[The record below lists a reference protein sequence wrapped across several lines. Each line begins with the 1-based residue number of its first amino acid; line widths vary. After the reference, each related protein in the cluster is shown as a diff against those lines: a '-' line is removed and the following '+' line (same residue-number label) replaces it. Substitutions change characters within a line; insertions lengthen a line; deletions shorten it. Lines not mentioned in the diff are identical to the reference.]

1 MKIKNNEA
9 KMLRVLEKDIFPYMP
24 SNITRLLNLL
34 PKNKLI
40 WLEELR
46 IRLARPMMLVI
57 KDEDFMINLQGK
69 FTQNVRDEVYIVTK
83 EDISKILQFISQ
95 SSIYAIEE
103 ELKNGFI
110 TLRGGHR
117 VGITGKAVIENGSI
131 RTLTNISGLNIRIAR
146 EVKNVADK
154 VLPFIINSRGGV
166 YNTLI
171 ISPPKAGKTTLLRDI
186 IRQLSDGIK
195 KFGLKGLN
203 IGLVDE
209 RSEVACCYNGIPQN
223 DVGIRTDVL
232 DGCPK
237 AQGIIMLLRTMS
249 PDVIA
254 TDEIGRQ
261 EDVVALTEAINAGVS
276 IIATAHGASLEEVK
290 KRPILEKL
298 IKNRFFK
305 RYLVLGFSKGVGTLE
320 RVIRGDD
327 FMPVSNIF
335 NIGGS
340 IDVSENI
347 R

>member
-1 MKIKNNEA
+1 MKIKNNETQM
-9 KMLRVLEKDIFPYMP
+9 KVLNRDIFPYMP
-24 SNITRLLNLL
+24 SNITKLLKLL
-34 PKNKLI
+34 PTNKLI

-46 IRLARPMMLVI
+46 LRLARPLMLVI
-57 KDEDFMINLQGK
+57 KNEDFMINVHGK
-69 FTQNVRDEVYIVTK
+69 FTSDINDEVYIVTE
-83 EDISKILQFISQ
+83 EDITKTLQFISQ

-117 VGITGKAVIENGSI
+117 VGIAGKTVIENDHI
-131 RTLTNISGLNIRIAR
+131 KTLTNISSLNIRIAR
-146 EVKNVADK
+146 QIKNVANR
-154 VLPFIINSRGGV
+154 VLPFIFDSKGNI

-186 IRQLSDGIK
+186 IRQISNGVQ

-203 IGLVDE
+203 VGLVDE
-209 RSEVACCYNGIPQN
+209 RSEVACCYLGIPQN

-276 IIATAHGASLEEVK
+276 IIATAHGADLEEVK
-290 KRPILEKL
+290 RRPILETL
-298 IKNRFFK
+298 INDRFFK
-305 RYLVLGFSKGVGTLE
+305 RYLILGFSKGVGTLE
-320 RVIRGDD
+320 EVINGDD
-327 FMPVSNIF
+327 LMPISNTIYHRRI
-335 NIGGS
+335 NKCI
-340 IDVSENI
+340 
-347 R
+347 